1 MQLRSECYHP
11 GRPWSRVGDVTL
23 TLAVQGH
30 RWRDV
35 SNGTL
40 PGATDT
46 MIGMN
51 STRPLAATDVTI
63 HAVQFVGT
71 NVEMTWTVDAPEDEA
86 EARLNE
92 LLASKLGLF
101 ALTRTGSLGGRPRF
115 SVIASPLD
123 RLFHKIGPSAPLTVV
138 KHASVTLDLSETNLT
153 RQGHGFA
160 RTYPGGS
167 SEDRPA
173 ADASERWRPWDVG
186 KLVGTLLR
194 RPALSDLGPV
204 MVAGVPVDRGAF
216 PHAIL
221 PELAAHVEEH
231 GGVLVEL
238 SSSLRATLADDEG
251 GPTG

>member
-1 MQLRSECYHP
+1 MTAMSSA
-11 GRPWSRVGDVTL
+11 G
-23 TLAVQGH
+23 
-30 RWRDV
+30 
-35 SNGTL
+35 
-40 PGATDT
+40 
-46 MIGMN
+46 
-51 STRPLAATDVTI
+51 PLAAADVTI

-101 ALTRTGSLGGRPRF
+101 ALTPTGSFGGRPRF

-153 RQGHGFA
+153 RQGHGLA

-167 SEDRPA
+167 SDDRPA
-173 ADASERWRPWDVG
+173 GDASETWRPWDVG
-186 KLVGTLLR
+186 KLIGTLLR
-194 RPALSDLGPV
+194 RPSLSDLGPV
-204 MVAGVPVDRGAF
+204 VVADVPVERGAF

-221 PELAAHVEEH
+221 PGLEAHVAEH
-231 GGVLVEL
+231 GGVRVEL
-238 SSSLRATLADDEG
+238 SSGLREALADDEG
-251 GPTG
+251 GRVG